1 MAGFLPGKMKRKD
14 LEEVYGDF
22 SEFSLSSPARK
33 IRRLDAELPPIME
46 EEDSAVPVVFEFE
59 QQQLPRDLMSGS
71 SSMPESGSTM
81 TDAVPVP
88 ALNEERSLVLY
99 KPVDAQLLWSPAQSN
114 VSFRV
119 SSDLIHGLKNQAF
132 QSGNQMRVE
141 DKSAV
146 SSNCLAVVPWVPNKG
161 SVVATGSGD
170 PIEVQSKVSQEPMEA
185 EQIESV
191 SMEVE
196 EERDQAE
203 QASIDGGAGGEGFHQ
218 WQQHCMTPQLPPN
231 PSTPVMWSW

>member
-1 MAGFLPGKMKRKD
+1 MAGFLSGKMKRKD
-14 LEEVYGDF
+14 LEEVYDEF

-46 EEDSAVPVVFEFE
+46 EEDPAVPVALEFE
-59 QQQLPRDLMSGS
+59 QQQLPRDLMSGGRG
-71 SSMPESGSTM
+71 MPESASTM

-88 ALNEERSLVLY
+88 ALNEERALVLY
-99 KPVDAQLLWSPAQSN
+99 KPVDTQLLFSPAQSN
-114 VSFRV
+114 VSLRV

-132 QSGNQMRVE
+132 RSGNQMRME

-146 SSNCLAVVPWVPNKG
+146 SSNCLAMVPWVPNQG
-161 SVVATGSGD
+161 FVVTTGSGVTT
-170 PIEVQSKVSQEPMEA
+170 VQSKVSPETMEA

-196 EERDQAE
+196 EEGDQAR
-203 QASIDGGAGGEGFHQ
+203 QASIDEGAGGEGFHQ
-218 WQQHCMTPQLPPN
+218 WQQHCMTQFPPN
-231 PSTPVMWSW
+231 TSTPIMWSW

>member
-1 MAGFLPGKMKRKD
+1 MAGFLSGKMKRKD
-14 LEEVYGDF
+14 LEEVYDDF

-46 EEDSAVPVVFEFE
+46 EEDSAVPVAFEFE
-59 QQQLPRDLMSGS
+59 KQQLPRDLMSAS
-71 SSMPESGSTM
+71 STMPESTSTM

-88 ALNEERSLVLY
+88 ALNEERALVLY
-99 KPVDAQLLWSPAQSN
+99 KPVDAQLLLSPAQSN
-114 VSFRV
+114 VSLRL

-132 QSGNQMRVE
+132 RSGNQIRIE

-146 SSNCLAVVPWVPNKG
+146 SSNRLAVVPWVPNQG
-161 SVVATGSGD
+161 SVVTTGSGVTKV
-170 PIEVQSKVSQEPMEA
+170 ESKVPQEPMEA

-203 QASIDGGAGGEGFHQ
+203 QASIDEGAGGEGFHQ
-218 WQQHCMTPQLPPN
+218 WPQHCMTQLPPN
-231 PSTPVMWSW
+231 TSTPIMWSW